1 MRSFCHRCHGELT
14 LDPADSTFCPHCGA
28 PQLRVI
34 EENVT
39 AAAAP
44 IDPTTTGTLPPPH
57 PGRLRWSTVVALAAI
72 IAAIAAALM
81 TVVFWVPSAFPIAWL
96 WTVSGAVIVLG
107 LYQRRHP
114 DTPLD
119 AGLGARVGLVYGLLA
134 VSSLAILTAISGLIA
149 RYGLHHMGPI
159 DTWLANTMHQAMEQ
173 QLQQLPANQPGAPM
187 TSQPMTADQMRALF
201 YSPEVRAGLSL
212 SMLSVSALFLIAF
225 SALGG
230 AVGGLLRMRRP

>member
-34 EENVT
+34 EENVST
-39 AAAAP
+39 ATP
-44 IDPTTTGTLPPPH
+44 LDTTTGALPPPH
-57 PGRLRWSTVVALAAI
+57 PGRLRWSTVVTLAAL
-72 IAAIAAALM
+72 IAAIAAVLM
-81 TVVFWVPSAFPIAWL
+81 TVVFWFPSAFPLAWL

-134 VSSLAILTAISGLIA
+134 VSSLALLTAASGLIA

-159 DTWLANTMHQAMEQ
+159 DTWLSATMHQAMEQ
-173 QLQQLPANQPGAPM
+173 QLKQLPANQPDA
-187 TSQPMTADQMRALF
+187 PMTADQMRALF

-230 AVGGLLRMRRP
+230 AIGGLLRMRRR